1 MCDRNSGGAERVLR
15 EERVRPMTVL
25 LLHVA
30 HQRWEI
36 YTEPPEEELAEPA
49 PDAGRF
55 RRWVHAAA
63 THWRAL
69 VDRARCREGTT
80 WFMRQRDEIVVRLA
94 ETIANERM
102 LWALGK
108 SSSATLL
115 FPSSLSAAE
124 AAATRDR
131 VLAACRRHH
140 GWWLAIDGVLF
151 VASGLLAI
159 VPGPNAIAYY
169 LAFRLI
175 GHWQSW
181 TGAQRARDV
190 QWTLTPDEGL
200 AELAALAAM
209 SRDVR
214 RARVDAIARRLHLHR
229 LTAFFERVTA

>member
-1 MCDRNSGGAERVLR
+1 
-15 EERVRPMTVL
+15 MTVL
-25 LLHVA
+25 LLQIA

-36 YTEPPEEELAEPA
+36 YTEPPEEELAEPG
-49 PDAGRF
+49 PDDGRI
-55 RRWVHAAA
+55 RRWAHLAA

-69 VDRARCREGTT
+69 VDRARCGEGTT
-80 WFMRQRDEIVVRLA
+80 WFARQRDEVVVRLA

-108 SSSATLL
+108 SGSATLL
-115 FPSSLSAAE
+115 FPSSLTPADGE
-124 AAATRDR
+124 ALRDR
-131 VLAACRRHH
+131 VLANCRRHH

-151 VASGLLAI
+151 VASGLLAL

-169 LAFRLI
+169 LAFRLV

-181 TGAQRARDV
+181 TGAKRASTEV
-190 QWTLTPDEGL
+190 QWALVPDEGL

-209 SRDVR
+209 SRDAR

-229 LTAFFERVTA
+229 LTAFFERATA

>member
-1 MCDRNSGGAERVLR
+1 MN
-15 EERVRPMTVL
+15 VL
-25 LLHVA
+25 LLQIG

-36 YTEPPEEELAEPA
+36 YTEPPEEELAEPS
-49 PDAGRF
+49 PEAGRF
-55 RRWVHAAA
+55 RRWAHTAA

-69 VDRARCREGTT
+69 VDRARCNEGET
-80 WFMRQRDEIVVRLA
+80 WFARQRDQMVVRLA

-108 SSSATLL
+108 AESATLL
-115 FPSSLSAAE
+115 YPSSLSPESAH
-124 AAATRDR
+124 ATRDR
-131 VLAACRRHH
+131 VLANCRRHH

-151 VASGLLAI
+151 VVSGLLAL

-181 TGAQRARDV
+181 TGARRASRDV
-190 QWTLTPDEGL
+190 QWALVPDDGL

-209 SRDVR
+209 SRDAR